1 MASSFKKS
9 LDVLVK
15 SKEFKK
21 WKETSKES
29 YLASGFIMLN
39 EDYNENLD
47 NLEWQIDF
55 YSPSKDLMTSFFIK
69 DKIISLKEG
78 QKILKKEDVTIEEL
92 KLDKVKIS
100 LKDALAKI
108 EKKYPK
114 DAPNKVIIILQSV
127 KVPVWNIS
135 FLTSSFNL
143 LNVNIDAEQG
153 DIIKESMKPIF
164 EKFKK

>member
-1 MASSFKKS
+1 MVSSFKKS
-9 LDVLVK
+9 LDILIK

-29 YLASGFIMLN
+29 YLANGFLMLN
-39 EDYNENLD
+39 SDYKENLD

-55 YSPSKDLMTSFFIK
+55 YSPNKDLMTSFFIK
-69 DKIISLKEG
+69 GGNISSKEG
-78 QKILKKEDVTIEEL
+78 QKILKEEDVVIEEL
-92 KLDKVKIS
+92 KLDKLKIS
-100 LKDALAKI
+100 LKDALSKI

-114 DAPNKVIIILQSV
+114 DAPNKVIIILQFV

-143 LNVNIDAEQG
+143 LNVNIDAEKG
-153 DIIKESMKPIF
+153 NIIKESMKPLF
-164 EKFKK
+164 EKF